1 MGRIFLIGAL
11 LYGYGGAGFDGHRPA
26 ELDRPLRNLHRT
38 VDTAASQAQRVLV
51 AIDNKARMLPAVLP
65 THLPTLAAKLRRLS
79 DAL

>member
-11 LYGYGGAGFDGHRPA
+11 LYGAGGSGFDGRRPA

-51 AIDNKARMLPAVLP
+51 AVEDKVRVLP
-65 THLPTLAAKLRRLS
+65 TLLPSLLAKLRRLS